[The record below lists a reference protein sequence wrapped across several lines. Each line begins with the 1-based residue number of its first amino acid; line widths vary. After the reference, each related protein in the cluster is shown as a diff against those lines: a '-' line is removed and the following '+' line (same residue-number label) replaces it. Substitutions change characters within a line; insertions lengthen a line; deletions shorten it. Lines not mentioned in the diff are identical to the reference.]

1 MSIKRII
8 AAAAASVVAVSAMSV
23 AAFAGIANATDSN
36 GNYLVDLIATGYNV
50 ADVYGVTFTIS
61 GDFAETGVGGGIG
74 FNSASTGWD
83 QHEWGNADANKE
95 VTLTEDNKVTYLLNV
110 PAFAESDTTGE
121 NPYAQVWISQWWGND
136 ATVES
141 VEVLGKDGVVLEATT
156 PTENNDENTGDAPAD
171 PEPADPEP
179 APADPEPAPADPA
192 PAPATV
198 DTGVEGV
205 AAILG
210 VAAVAAGAMIVS
222 KKRK

>member
-36 GNYLVDLIATGYNV
+36 GNYLVDLIAEGYNV

-83 QHEWGNADANKE
+83 QHEWGNADAAKE
-95 VTLTEDNKVTYLLNV
+95 ISLTEDNKVTYLV
-110 PAFAESDTTGE
+110 DHPAFAESDTTGE

-141 VEVLGKDGVVLEATT
+141 VEVLGADGVVLEAT
-156 PTENNDENTGDAPAD
+156 APAD
-171 PEPADPEP
+171 PEPDP
-179 APADPEPAPADPA
+179 APADPEPDPAPADPEPD
-192 PAPATV
+192 PAPADPEPSPAPTSV